1 MTTLQQK
8 IDFTVIIDK
17 MKQIDRRTK
26 IIGVDR
32 RETDAEHSFS
42 IALMAYIFREYAKDI
57 DLEKTIIML
66 LAHDLVEIYA
76 GDTFAYDVKGNE
88 SKNAR
93 EEAAAKKL
101 FTPLGDDG
109 KYLNDLWHEFDKIK
123 TNEAKFANAL
133 DRSQPIINNI
143 YNEGGTWNEFHVK
156 WSQLLKRMEP
166 IKNFNIE
173 LYEYLITNSKPYF
186 SHGHYLINDSDN
198 MFFIG
203 EEIDPDSKLEFE
215 ENDKEFIIK
224 SVYTK
229 PEKRGLGLAKI
240 LVQESDHY
248 AKSHNKKTI
257 PLCPYAKT
265 VLK

>member
-42 IALMAYIFREYAKDI
+42 IALMAYIFREYAKDA
-57 DLEKTIIML
+57 DLEKTMLML

-93 EEAAAKKL
+93 EEAAAVKL
-101 FTPLGDDG
+101 FEPLGEDG
-109 KYLNDLWHEFDKIK
+109 KYLNSLWHEFDKIETK
-123 TNEAKFANAL
+123 EAKFANAL

-156 WSQLLKRMEP
+156 WSQLMKRMTP
-166 IKNFNIE
+166 IKDFNLE
-173 LYEYLITNSKPYF
+173 LFNYLSEKSKPYF
-186 SHGHYLINDSDN
+186 SRNGHLINDNDK

-203 EEIDPDSKLEFE
+203 DEKDPDCYLKYIESDTTFTI
-215 ENDKEFIIK
+215 N

-229 PEKRGLGLAKI
+229 EELRGNGLAKD
-240 LVQESDHY
+240 LVMEV
-248 AKSHNKKTI
+248 KSYCDYHKKEII
-257 PLCPYAKT
+257 PVCPYAKS
-265 VLK
+265 VLS

>member
-42 IALMAYIFREYAKDI
+42 IALMAYIFRDYAKDA
-57 DLEKTIIML
+57 DLEKTMLML

-88 SKNAR
+88 SKNDR
-93 EEAAAKKL
+93 EEAAAVKL
-101 FTPLGDDG
+101 FTPLGEDG
-109 KYLNDLWHEFDKIK
+109 QYLNDLWHEFDKIETK
-123 TNEAKFANAL
+123 EAKFANAL

-143 YNEGGTWNEFHVK
+143 YNDGGTWNEFHVK
-156 WSQLLKRMEP
+156 WSQLMKRMAP
-166 IKNFNIE
+166 IKDFNEE
-173 LYEYLITNSKPYF
+173 LFNYLKDKAAPYF
-186 SHGHYLINDSDN
+186 SRNNNLINDNDE

-203 EEIDPDSKLEFE
+203 DENDPDAYLKYDETDTTLSI
-215 ENDKEFIIK
+215 NY
-224 SVYTK
+224 VYTK
-229 PEKRGLGLAKI
+229 PEMRGKGLGKDLIMEVKAYADYHKKEI
-240 LVQESDHY
+240 IPVCSY
-248 AKSHNKKTI
+248 AKN
-257 PLCPYAKT
+257 
-265 VLK
+265 VLS